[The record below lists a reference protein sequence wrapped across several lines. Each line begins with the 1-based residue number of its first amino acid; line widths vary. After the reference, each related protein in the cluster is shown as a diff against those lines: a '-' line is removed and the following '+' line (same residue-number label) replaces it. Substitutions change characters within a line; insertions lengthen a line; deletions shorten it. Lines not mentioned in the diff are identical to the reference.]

1 MYRSY
6 LSSTLNTIQN
16 LCVTPNQ
23 DPILGKL
30 IYCVLHIKQFSRP
43 LCVMLWHKKNNYYN
57 YKQLK
62 VHVIWGT
69 SWIIKNYR
77 YSIIIKL
84 IWGESEFFDKPLI
97 LPDI

>member
-1 MYRSY
+1 
-6 LSSTLNTIQN
+6 
-16 LCVTPNQ
+16 
-23 DPILGKL
+23 
-30 IYCVLHIKQFSRP
+30 
-43 LCVMLWHKKNNYYN
+43 MLWHKKNNYYN